1 MAKVLKW
8 VVFLALGVMV
18 LLAVVAYTLHRW
30 VSTDDFRQRV
40 EREASAALGVPVA
53 LDHVAVDVWP
63 LPAVALSGITV
74 KSKPPL
80 TLERLEVRPQWQ
92 PLLTG
97 RLAVATLL
105 VRKAVLPQ
113 QGIDAVMLLLQKKKA
128 AQAPAAAA
136 SSAQA
141 GKAGQDS
148 MEWLPRRTVLDEVT
162 WISAA
167 GARTTV
173 NAEAALGPDGLPDK
187 VSLKLIKGNL
197 QGLEAKLQREEPKA
211 GVAGDEWDLR
221 VDVGGGKVEGKLGLK
236 KVPVSAAAAARE
248 ELQLQGKL
256 QTKDVEVSA
265 LTAPSKSLTGRLEA
279 STTLHARAA
288 TTGALA
294 EALQTQ
300 TTFTVRNAV
309 INGLDLAKA
318 VKTIG
323 LSRGGQTPLDT
334 LAGQVSTQGK
344 SVQLTNLV
352 ASSGALS
359 ATGNVAISP
368 AKALSGRVSVNVA
381 GDSKLGSAIGSA
393 VGVPLTVGG
402 TLDNPEVT
410 LSRSALLGAAIGTAL
425 LPGVGTGAGANLGDR
440 VGEGFRSLFG
450 K

>member
-1 MAKVLKW
+1 MAKVFKW
-8 VVFLALGVMV
+8 LVFLALGLMV
-18 LLAVVAYTLHRW
+18 LLAVVAFTLHRW
-30 VSTDDFRQRV
+30 VSTDDFRQRL
-40 EREASAALGVPVA
+40 EREATAALGVPVA

-63 LPAVALSGITV
+63 LPAVALSGISV
-74 KSKPPL
+74 QSKPPL
-80 TLERLEVRPQWQ
+80 TLERVEVRPRWQ

-97 RLAVATLL
+97 RLEVATLL

-113 QGIDAVMLLLQKKKA
+113 QGIDAVLLLLQKKKTP
-128 AQAPAAAA
+128 AQAAAAAA

-141 GKAGQDS
+141 GKPGQSS
-148 MEWLPRRTVLDEVT
+148 MEWLPRRTVLDQVT

-173 NAEAALGPDGLPDK
+173 NAEAALGDDGLPDS
-187 VSLKLIKGNL
+187 VSLKLVQGNL
-197 QGLEAKLQREEPKA
+197 QGLEATLKRDEPKA
-211 GVAGDEWDLR
+211 DAGGDEWALR

-236 KVPVSAAAAARE
+236 KVPVTAARE
-248 ELQLQGKL
+248 ELELQGKL

-288 TTGALA
+288 TTGALV
-294 EALQTQ
+294 EALQSQ
-300 TTFTVRNAV
+300 TTFTVRDAV
-309 INGLDLAKA
+309 IHGLDLAKA

-323 LSRGGQTPLDT
+323 LSRGGQTALDT
-334 LAGQVSTQGK
+334 LAGQVNTQGK
-344 SVQLTNLV
+344 SAQLTNLV

-381 GDSKLGSAIGSA
+381 GDSKLGSAIGGA